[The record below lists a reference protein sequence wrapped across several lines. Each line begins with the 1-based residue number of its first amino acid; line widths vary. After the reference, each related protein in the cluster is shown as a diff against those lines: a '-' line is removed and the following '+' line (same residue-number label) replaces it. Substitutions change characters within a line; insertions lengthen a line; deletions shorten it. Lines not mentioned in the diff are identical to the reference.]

1 MSEEE
6 NMNQNEEE
14 MDEEILIN
22 QEEGEGQDMYAFE
35 IEINGEP
42 YIIIIGK
49 TDENKIFL
57 RLMDKEDQA
66 KPFFQN
72 EFSLD
77 DLRILNPIFNNIDSE
92 DLAFQYLASNLNDAE
107 KDLKIIDEEKINF
120 NMIITD
126 EDEKIELDFVLY
138 KTIDEGNGENE
149 IMENPENMENEMEEG
164 EDNMIHEVNEDNG
177 EMVESNKDDNIPSN
191 MEEKKGERVI
201 NRKQNIAPNE
211 ANANV
216 NEAKNPKKEDMEEKE
231 LIMSNI
237 ISQDIPSMGPNQNS
251 MKEKELI
258 MSNIQKTQGDSGME
272 PNQNSMK
279 DELLNIINSLNEN
292 FNNQIMKQNEAL
304 NSMKEDLLKQSD
316 NKINQMKEE
325 LNKKDKE
332 ISELKNTIGN
342 LQQKLNEYEAKLDNI
357 NNTNNKSLRNSNKS
371 DNSGINNKMVNELKS
386 NIAEIKNLYE
396 KDKKEK
402 ENNIK
407 KLSDEIKGLENKLPK
422 NKGKDVDP
430 NKLLSLEKDLKAL
443 SNKINEYEFDQ
454 LIENIAILMEKQDD
468 NKIYEIVNNLGEQVK
483 EMNQKINKKEK
494 DSIDSK
500 RGNKSD
506 PELMTKMNNFENNL
520 SKLQTKL
527 NKFQEERDKE
537 KLNDSNNKYKL
548 SDIIKLTNDLKNL
561 NTKTD
566 SLHNITKKL
575 ENENKELNAKTN
587 NLMDSIS
594 QITQM
599 PPKQGQVP
607 YTKIQAKKVSNQ
619 KPTYYNT
626 LENQGPAQGNQVSY
640 YNRTNPNLSNCNP
653 TQDSINSKIVNYE
666 DIIFLQNRIKQ
677 IHPKIKDVFFNLV
690 YCASEDGDKAADFHR
705 KCDTIGPNV
714 AIIKTRK
721 GNIFGG
727 FTFKNWEHLP
737 RDVDVK
743 RPNLGSASR
752 DSNAFGFSVNSQKIY
767 NNEKPNEFAIWC
779 NRNFGPTFKN
789 NLFQIFDSCMRKGG
803 YCSIRA
809 NSHFGGQNYDYE
821 ISGGESRFKVEELE
835 VFEIKLQ

>member
-22 QEEGEGQDMYAFE
+22 QEDGEGQDMYAFE

-57 RLMDKEDQA
+57 RLMDKEDQS

-77 DLRILNPIFNNIDSE
+77 DLRNLNPIFNNIDSD

-138 KTIDEGNGENE
+138 KTIDEGTGENE

-164 EDNMIHEVNEDNG
+164 EDNMINEVNEDKG
-177 EMVESNKDDNIPSN
+177 EMAESNK
-191 MEEKKGERVI
+191 EEKIPANIEENKEEKAI
-201 NRKQNIAPNE
+201 NRNKNISPNE
-211 ANANV
+211 ANV
-216 NEAKNPKKEDMEEKE
+216 NIIESQKPKKENLENKE

-237 ISQDIPSMGPNQNS
+237 VVNQPNQNEGQNNGA
-251 MKEKELI
+251 MKE
-258 MSNIQKTQGDSGME
+258 
-272 PNQNSMK
+272 
-279 DELLNIINSLNEN
+279 ELLNIINSLNEN
-292 FNNQIMKQNEAL
+292 LNNQIMKQNEAL

-316 NKINQMKEE
+316 KKINQMKEE

-332 ISELKNTIGN
+332 IIGLKNTIGN
-342 LQQKLNEYEAKLDNI
+342 LQQKLNEYETKLDNI

-371 DNSGINNKMVNELKS
+371 DNNINNKALNDLKS
-386 NIAEIKNLYE
+386 NIAEIKTLYE
-396 KDKKEK
+396 KDKKDK
-402 ENNIK
+402 ENSIQ
-407 KLSDEIKGLENKLPK
+407 KLSEKIKDLENKLPK
-422 NKGKDVDP
+422 NKGKDDS
-430 NKLLSLEKDLKAL
+430 NKVVSLEKELKAL
-443 SNKINEYEFDQ
+443 ENKINEYEFDQ

-468 NKIYEIVNNLGEQVK
+468 NKIYEIINNLGEQMK
-483 EMNQKINKKEK
+483 EMDKKINKKEK
-494 DSIDSK
+494 DLPDSK
-500 RGNKSD
+500 KGNKLD
-506 PELMTKMNNFENNL
+506 PELMTKMNNFENNI

-527 NKFQEERDKE
+527 NKLQEERDKE

-566 SLHNITKKL
+566 SLYTLTKKL
-575 ENENKELNAKTN
+575 ENDNKELNAKTN
-587 NLMDSIS
+587 NIMNSLS
-594 QITQM
+594 QI
-599 PPKQGQVP
+599 PPKQEQAP

-626 LENQGPAQGNQVSY
+626 LENQNPVQENQESY
-640 YNRTNPNLSNCNP
+640 YNRTNPNLNNYNASK
-653 TQDSINSKIVNYE
+653 DSINSKIVNYD

-677 IHPKIKDVFFNLV
+677 IHPKIKDVYFNLT
-690 YCASEDGDKAADFHR
+690 YRASEDGDKAADFHK
-705 KCDTIGPNV
+705 KCDKIGPNV
-714 AIIKTRK
+714 VLIKTRK

-727 FTFKNWEHLP
+727 FTFKNWEHLE
-737 RDVDVK
+737 RDVDPR

-752 DSNAFGFSVNSQKIY
+752 DSNAFGFSVNKQKIY

-779 NRNFGPTFKN
+779 NRLFGPTFKN
-789 NLFQIFDSCMRKGG
+789 NLFQIFDSCMKKGG

-809 NSHFGGQNYDYE
+809 NSHFGGQAHDYE
-821 ISGGESRFKVEELE
+821 ISGGEARFKVDELE
-835 VFEIKLQ
+835 VFEVKLQ

>member
-22 QEEGEGQDMYAFE
+22 QEDGEGQDMYAFE

-57 RLMDKEDQA
+57 RLMDKEDQS

-77 DLRILNPIFNNIDSE
+77 DLRNLNPIFNNIDSD

-138 KTIDEGNGENE
+138 KTIDEGTGENE

-164 EDNMIHEVNEDNG
+164 EDNMINEVNEDNG
-177 EMVESNKDDNIPSN
+177 EMAESNK
-191 MEEKKGERVI
+191 EEKIPANIEENKEEKAI
-201 NRKQNIAPNE
+201 NRNKNISPNE
-211 ANANV
+211 ANV
-216 NEAKNPKKEDMEEKE
+216 NIIESQKPKKENLENKE

-237 ISQDIPSMGPNQNS
+237 VVNQPNQNEGQNNGA
-251 MKEKELI
+251 MKE
-258 MSNIQKTQGDSGME
+258 
-272 PNQNSMK
+272 
-279 DELLNIINSLNEN
+279 ELLNIINSLNEN
-292 FNNQIMKQNEAL
+292 LNNQIMKQNEAL

-316 NKINQMKEE
+316 KKINQMKEE

-332 ISELKNTIGN
+332 IIGLKNTIGN
-342 LQQKLNEYEAKLDNI
+342 LQQKLNEYETKLDNI

-371 DNSGINNKMVNELKS
+371 DNNINNKALNDLKS

-396 KDKKEK
+396 KDKKDK
-402 ENNIK
+402 ENSIQ
-407 KLSDEIKGLENKLPK
+407 KLSEKIKDLENKLPN
-422 NKGKDVDP
+422 NKGKDADS
-430 NKLLSLEKDLKAL
+430 NKVISLEKELKAL
-443 SNKINEYEFDQ
+443 ENKINEYEFDQ

-468 NKIYEIVNNLGEQVK
+468 NKIYEIINNLGEQMK
-483 EMNQKINKKEK
+483 EMDKKINKKEK
-494 DSIDSK
+494 DLPDSK
-500 RGNKSD
+500 KGNKLD
-506 PELMTKMNNFENNL
+506 PELMTKMNNFENNI

-527 NKFQEERDKE
+527 NKLQEERDKE

-548 SDIIKLTNDLKNL
+548 SDIIKLTSDLKNL

-566 SLHNITKKL
+566 SLYTLTKKL
-575 ENENKELNAKTN
+575 ENDNKELNAKTN
-587 NLMDSIS
+587 NIMNSLS
-594 QITQM
+594 QI
-599 PPKQGQVP
+599 PPKQEQAP

-626 LENQGPAQGNQVSY
+626 LENQNPVQENQESY
-640 YNRTNPNLSNCNP
+640 YNRTNPNLSNYNASK
-653 TQDSINSKIVNYE
+653 DSINSKIVNYD

-677 IHPKIKDVFFNLV
+677 IHPKIKDVYFNLT
-690 YCASEDGDKAADFHR
+690 YRASEDGDKAADFHK
-705 KCDTIGPNV
+705 KCDKIGPNV
-714 AIIKTRK
+714 VLIKTRK

-727 FTFKNWEHLP
+727 FTFKNWEHLE
-737 RDVDVK
+737 RDVDPR

-752 DSNAFGFSVNSQKIY
+752 DSNAFGFSVNKQKIY

-779 NRNFGPTFKN
+779 NRLFGPTFKN
-789 NLFQIFDSCMRKGG
+789 NLFQIFDSCMKKGG

-809 NSHFGGQNYDYE
+809 NSHFGGQAHDYE
-821 ISGGESRFKVEELE
+821 ISGGEARFKVDELE
-835 VFEIKLQ
+835 VFEVKLQ

>member
-22 QEEGEGQDMYAFE
+22 QEDGEGQDMYAFE

-57 RLMDKEDQA
+57 RLMDKEDQS

-77 DLRILNPIFNNIDSE
+77 DLRNLNPIFNNIDSD

-107 KDLKIIDEEKINF
+107 KDLKIIEEEKINF

-138 KTIDEGNGENE
+138 KTIDEGTGENE

-164 EDNMIHEVNEDNG
+164 EDNMINEVNEDNG
-177 EMVESNKDDNIPSN
+177 EMAESNK
-191 MEEKKGERVI
+191 EEKIPENIEENKEEKAI
-201 NRKQNIAPNE
+201 NRNKNISPNE
-211 ANANV
+211 ANV
-216 NEAKNPKKEDMEEKE
+216 NINESQKPKKENLENKE

-237 ISQDIPSMGPNQNS
+237 VVNQPNQNEGQNNGA
-251 MKEKELI
+251 MKE
-258 MSNIQKTQGDSGME
+258 
-272 PNQNSMK
+272 
-279 DELLNIINSLNEN
+279 ELLNIINSLNEN
-292 FNNQIMKQNEAL
+292 LNNQIMKQNEAL

-316 NKINQMKEE
+316 KKINQMKEE
-325 LNKKDKE
+325 LNKKGKE
-332 ISELKNTIGN
+332 IIGLKNTIGN
-342 LQQKLNEYEAKLDNI
+342 LQQKLNEYETKLDNI

-371 DNSGINNKMVNELKS
+371 DNNINNKALNDLKS

-396 KDKKEK
+396 KDKKDK
-402 ENNIK
+402 ENSIQ
-407 KLSDEIKGLENKLPK
+407 KLSEKIKDLENKLPK
-422 NKGKDVDP
+422 NKGKDADS
-430 NKLLSLEKDLKAL
+430 NKVISLEKELKAL
-443 SNKINEYEFDQ
+443 ENKINEYEFDQ

-468 NKIYEIVNNLGEQVK
+468 NKIYEIINNLGEQMK
-483 EMNQKINKKEK
+483 EMDKKINKKEK
-494 DSIDSK
+494 DLPDSK
-500 RGNKSD
+500 KGNKLD
-506 PELMTKMNNFENNL
+506 PELMTKMNNFENNI

-527 NKFQEERDKE
+527 NKLQEERDKE

-566 SLHNITKKL
+566 SLYTLTKKL
-575 ENENKELNAKTN
+575 ENDNKELSAKTN
-587 NLMDSIS
+587 NIMNSLS
-594 QITQM
+594 QI
-599 PPKQGQVP
+599 PPKQEQAP

-619 KPTYYNT
+619 KPTYYST
-626 LENQGPAQGNQVSY
+626 LENQNPVQENQESY
-640 YNRTNPNLSNCNP
+640 YNRTNPNLSNYNASK
-653 TQDSINSKIVNYE
+653 DSINSKIVNYD

-677 IHPKIKDVFFNLV
+677 IHPKIKDVYFNLT
-690 YCASEDGDKAADFHR
+690 YRASEDGDKAADFHK
-705 KCDTIGPNV
+705 KCDKIGPNV
-714 AIIKTRK
+714 VLIKTRK

-727 FTFKNWEHLP
+727 FTFKNWEHLE
-737 RDVDVK
+737 RDVDPR

-752 DSNAFGFSVNSQKIY
+752 DSNAFGFSVNKQKIY

-779 NRNFGPTFKN
+779 NRLFGPTFKN
-789 NLFQIFDSCMRKGG
+789 NLFQIFDSCMKKGG

-809 NSHFGGQNYDYE
+809 NSHFGGQAHDYE
-821 ISGGESRFKVEELE
+821 ISGGEARFKVDELE
-835 VFEIKLQ
+835 VFEVKLQ

>member
-22 QEEGEGQDMYAFE
+22 QEDGEGQDMYAFE

-57 RLMDKEDQA
+57 RLMDKEDQS

-77 DLRILNPIFNNIDSE
+77 DLRNLNPIFNNIDSD

-138 KTIDEGNGENE
+138 KTIDEGTGENE

-164 EDNMIHEVNEDNG
+164 EDNMINEVNEDNG
-177 EMVESNKDDNIPSN
+177 EMAESNK
-191 MEEKKGERVI
+191 EEKIPANIEENKEEKAI
-201 NRKQNIAPNE
+201 NRNKNISPNE
-211 ANANV
+211 ANV
-216 NEAKNPKKEDMEEKE
+216 NISESQKPKKENLENKE

-237 ISQDIPSMGPNQNS
+237 VVNQPNQNEAQNNGA
-251 MKEKELI
+251 MKE
-258 MSNIQKTQGDSGME
+258 
-272 PNQNSMK
+272 
-279 DELLNIINSLNEN
+279 ELLNIINSLNEN
-292 FNNQIMKQNEAL
+292 LNNQIMKQNEAL

-316 NKINQMKEE
+316 KKINQMKEE

-332 ISELKNTIGN
+332 IIGLKNTIGN
-342 LQQKLNEYEAKLDNI
+342 LQQKLNEYETKLDNI

-371 DNSGINNKMVNELKS
+371 DNNINNKALNDLKS

-396 KDKKEK
+396 KDKKDK
-402 ENNIK
+402 ENSIQ
-407 KLSDEIKGLENKLPK
+407 KLSEKIKDLENKLPK
-422 NKGKDVDP
+422 NKGDDS
-430 NKLLSLEKDLKAL
+430 NKLTSLEKELKAL
-443 SNKINEYEFDQ
+443 ENKINEYEFDQ

-468 NKIYEIVNNLGEQVK
+468 NKIYEIINNLGEQMK
-483 EMNQKINKKEK
+483 EMDKKINKKEK
-494 DSIDSK
+494 DLPDSK
-500 RGNKSD
+500 KGNKLD
-506 PELMTKMNNFENNL
+506 PELMTKMNNFENNI
-520 SKLQTKL
+520 SKLQTKF
-527 NKFQEERDKE
+527 NKLQEERDKE

-566 SLHNITKKL
+566 SLYTLTKKL
-575 ENENKELNAKTN
+575 ENDNKELNAKTN
-587 NLMDSIS
+587 NIMNSLS
-594 QITQM
+594 QI
-599 PPKQGQVP
+599 PPKQEQAP

-626 LENQGPAQGNQVSY
+626 LENQNPVQENQESY
-640 YNRTNPNLSNCNP
+640 YNRTNPNLSNYNASK
-653 TQDSINSKIVNYE
+653 DSINSKIVNYD

-677 IHPKIKDVFFNLV
+677 IHPKIKDVYFNLT
-690 YCASEDGDKAADFHR
+690 YRASEDGDKAADFHK
-705 KCDTIGPNV
+705 KCDKIGPNV
-714 AIIKTRK
+714 VLIKTRK

-727 FTFKNWEHLP
+727 FTFKNWEHLE
-737 RDVDVK
+737 RDVDPR

-752 DSNAFGFSVNSQKIY
+752 DSNAFGFSVNKQKIY

-779 NRNFGPTFKN
+779 NRLFGPTFKN
-789 NLFQIFDSCMRKGG
+789 NLFQIFDSCMKKGG

-809 NSHFGGQNYDYE
+809 NSHFGGQAHDYE
-821 ISGGESRFKVEELE
+821 ISGGEARFKVDELE
-835 VFEIKLQ
+835 VFEVKLQ

>member
-22 QEEGEGQDMYAFE
+22 QEDGEGQDMYAFE

-57 RLMDKEDQA
+57 RLMDKEDQS

-77 DLRILNPIFNNIDSE
+77 DLRNLNPIFNNIDSD

-138 KTIDEGNGENE
+138 KTIDEGTGENE

-164 EDNMIHEVNEDNG
+164 EDNMINEVNEDKG
-177 EMVESNKDDNIPSN
+177 EMAESNK
-191 MEEKKGERVI
+191 EEKIPANIEENKEEKAI
-201 NRKQNIAPNE
+201 NRNKNISPNE
-211 ANANV
+211 ANV
-216 NEAKNPKKEDMEEKE
+216 NIIESQKPKKENLENKE

-237 ISQDIPSMGPNQNS
+237 VVNQPNQNEGQNNGA
-251 MKEKELI
+251 MKE
-258 MSNIQKTQGDSGME
+258 
-272 PNQNSMK
+272 
-279 DELLNIINSLNEN
+279 ELLNIINSLNEN
-292 FNNQIMKQNEAL
+292 LNNQIMKQNEAL

-316 NKINQMKEE
+316 KKINQMKEE

-332 ISELKNTIGN
+332 IIGLKNTIGN
-342 LQQKLNEYEAKLDNI
+342 LQQKLNEYETKLDNI

-371 DNSGINNKMVNELKS
+371 DNNINNKALNDLKS

-396 KDKKEK
+396 KDKKDK
-402 ENNIK
+402 ENSIQ
-407 KLSDEIKGLENKLPK
+407 KLSEKIKDLENKLPK
-422 NKGKDVDP
+422 NKGKDDS
-430 NKLLSLEKDLKAL
+430 NKVISLEKELKAL
-443 SNKINEYEFDQ
+443 ENKINEYEFDQ

-468 NKIYEIVNNLGEQVK
+468 NKIYEIINNLGEQMK
-483 EMNQKINKKEK
+483 EMDKKINKKEK
-494 DSIDSK
+494 DLPDSK
-500 RGNKSD
+500 KGNKLD
-506 PELMTKMNNFENNL
+506 PELMTKMNNFENNI

-527 NKFQEERDKE
+527 NKLQEERDKE

-548 SDIIKLTNDLKNL
+548 SDIIKLTSDLKNL

-566 SLHNITKKL
+566 SLYTLTKKL
-575 ENENKELNAKTN
+575 ENDNKELNAKTN
-587 NLMDSIS
+587 NIMNSLS
-594 QITQM
+594 QI
-599 PPKQGQVP
+599 PPKQEQAP

-626 LENQGPAQGNQVSY
+626 LENQNPVQENQESY
-640 YNRTNPNLSNCNP
+640 YNRTNPNLSNYNASK
-653 TQDSINSKIVNYE
+653 DSINSKIVNYD

-677 IHPKIKDVFFNLV
+677 IHPKIKDVYFNLT
-690 YCASEDGDKAADFHR
+690 YRASEDGDKAADFHK
-705 KCDTIGPNV
+705 KCDKIGPNV
-714 AIIKTRK
+714 VLIKTRK

-727 FTFKNWEHLP
+727 FTFKNWEHLE
-737 RDVDVK
+737 RDVDPR

-752 DSNAFGFSVNSQKIY
+752 DSNAFGFSVNKQKIY

-779 NRNFGPTFKN
+779 NRLFGPTFKN
-789 NLFQIFDSCMRKGG
+789 NLFQIFDSCMKKGG

-809 NSHFGGQNYDYE
+809 NSHFGGQAHDYE
-821 ISGGESRFKVEELE
+821 ISGGEARFKVDELE
-835 VFEIKLQ
+835 VFEVKLQ

>member
-22 QEEGEGQDMYAFE
+22 QEDGEGQDMYAFE

-57 RLMDKEDQA
+57 RLMDKEDQS

-77 DLRILNPIFNNIDSE
+77 DLRNLNPIFNNIDSD

-138 KTIDEGNGENE
+138 KTIDEGTGENE

-164 EDNMIHEVNEDNG
+164 EDNMINEVNEDKG
-177 EMVESNKDDNIPSN
+177 EMAESNK
-191 MEEKKGERVI
+191 EEKIPANIEENKEEKAI
-201 NRKQNIAPNE
+201 NRNKNISPNE
-211 ANANV
+211 ANV
-216 NEAKNPKKEDMEEKE
+216 NIIESQKPKKENLENKE

-237 ISQDIPSMGPNQNS
+237 VVNQPNQNEGQNNGQ
-251 MKEKELI
+251 MKE
-258 MSNIQKTQGDSGME
+258 
-272 PNQNSMK
+272 
-279 DELLNIINSLNEN
+279 ELLNIINSLNEN
-292 FNNQIMKQNEAL
+292 LNNQIMKQNEAL

-316 NKINQMKEE
+316 KKINQMKEE

-332 ISELKNTIGN
+332 IIGLKNTIGN
-342 LQQKLNEYEAKLDNI
+342 LQQKLNEYETKLDNI

-371 DNSGINNKMVNELKS
+371 DNNINNKDLNDLKS

-396 KDKKEK
+396 KDKKDK
-402 ENNIK
+402 ENSIQ
-407 KLSDEIKGLENKLPK
+407 KLSEKIKDLENKLPK
-422 NKGKDVDP
+422 NKGKDADS
-430 NKLLSLEKDLKAL
+430 NKVISLEKELKAL
-443 SNKINEYEFDQ
+443 ENKINEYEFDQ

-468 NKIYEIVNNLGEQVK
+468 NKIYEIINNLGEQMK
-483 EMNQKINKKEK
+483 EMDKKINKKEK
-494 DSIDSK
+494 DLPDSK
-500 RGNKSD
+500 KGNKLD
-506 PELMTKMNNFENNL
+506 PELMTKMNNFENNI

-527 NKFQEERDKE
+527 NKLQEERDKE

-548 SDIIKLTNDLKNL
+548 SDIIKLTSDLKNL

-566 SLHNITKKL
+566 SLYTLTKKL
-575 ENENKELNAKTN
+575 ENDNKELNAKTN
-587 NLMDSIS
+587 NIMNSLS
-594 QITQM
+594 QI
-599 PPKQGQVP
+599 PPKQEQAP

-626 LENQGPAQGNQVSY
+626 LENQNPVQENQESY
-640 YNRTNPNLSNCNP
+640 YNRTNPNLSNYNASK
-653 TQDSINSKIVNYE
+653 DSINSKIVNYD

-677 IHPKIKDVFFNLV
+677 IHPKIKDVYFNLT
-690 YCASEDGDKAADFHR
+690 YRASEDGDKAADFHK
-705 KCDTIGPNV
+705 KCDKIGPNV
-714 AIIKTRK
+714 VLIKTRK

-727 FTFKNWEHLP
+727 FTFKNWEHLE
-737 RDVDVK
+737 RDVDPR

-752 DSNAFGFSVNSQKIY
+752 DSNAFGFSVNKQKIY

-779 NRNFGPTFKN
+779 NRLFGPTFKN
-789 NLFQIFDSCMRKGG
+789 NLFQIFDSCMKKGG

-809 NSHFGGQNYDYE
+809 NSHFGGQAHDYE
-821 ISGGESRFKVEELE
+821 ISGGEARFKVDELE
-835 VFEIKLQ
+835 VFEVKLQ